1 MDACRDWD
9 ECLACQLE
17 DGVSLCELGGA
28 HRDDGML
35 GAAFRVRDLARDVDM
50 QPRQSVGTPVVRRQ
64 ACRRGLHHVID
75 LQVARMTNGFVVTVM
90 ATRMKLLLLASACH
104 FMQRKAAE
112 NVTVPTMR

>member
-1 MDACRDWD
+1 MI
-9 ECLACQLE
+9 
-17 DGVSLCELGGA
+17 
-28 HRDDGML
+28 

-64 ACRRGLHHVID
+64 ACRRGLQLAID
-75 LQVARMTNGFVVTVM
+75 LQVASMTNGFVVTVM